1 MDLKWKNPKK
11 LKKRVQRKS
20 IEMKHKKLTKRQQ
33 DTLKKHSTHH
43 TAKHMAEMRKLMRS
57 GKTFSESHKMAMKK
71 VGK

>member
-1 MDLKWKNPKK
+1 
-11 LKKRVQRKS
+11 
-20 IEMKHKKLTKRQQ
+20 MKHKKLTKRQQ

-71 VGK
+71 VCK